1 MAGPARSAS
10 AATTAV
16 VSRVPTLILSGEM
29 DPITPPR
36 WGSNAA
42 ATLVN
47 SRHLVLP
54 HLSHEASGLRGGR
67 LSRYP
72 LRAVSG
78 DGQSRGSADRPH
90 RWHPPPA
97 FVLPPTR
104 P

>member
-1 MAGPARSAS
+1 M
-10 AATTAV
+10 
-16 VSRVPTLILSGEM
+16 SREPTLILSGEM

-54 HLSHEASGLRGGR
+54 HLSHEASGLRGAACLDTLFAQF
-67 LSRYP
+67 LSTANP
-72 LRAVSG
+72 AAVRTDCIAG
-78 DGQSRGSADRPH
+78 IR
-90 RWHPPPA
+90 PPA